1 MNFQAFKQ
9 KQPTIMLF
17 FITLLLAVF
26 LSSCG
31 SSRSVENRIIHADS
45 ILFGSELTPLPI
57 KTPYFALHSAYS
69 FPEPEGLLTVY
80 IEGDGRS
87 WVSRFQLSSNPTP
100 INPVA
105 LNLAIIHANNSPNT
119 NIAWLARPCQYLP
132 AKGDVNCES
141 KYWSSH
147 RFAEQVIS
155 ATNIAI
161 DQLMQKSSAKTVR
174 LIGFS
179 GGAAVAVLAA
189 ARRADVDSIVTIAG
203 NLDHRQVNAHH
214 KVTPLIG
221 SLNPKDVAKQLGI
234 VPQVHFIGN
243 NDKIIPIDISA
254 DFINV
259 QNAKCAEQ
267 IIVPGAGHIEG
278 WPSYWYKAVDELDAN
293 LSCSKLSIS
302 F

>member
-1 MNFQAFKQ
+1 MININTFK
-9 KQPTIMLF
+9 K
-17 FITLLLAVF
+17 TLQWLSVAVF
-26 LSSCG
+26 LLLFVISCG
-31 SSRSVENRIIHADS
+31 SSRSVQNRIIHADS
-45 ILFGSELTPLPI
+45 ILFGSKLQPVQL
-57 KTPYFALHSAYS
+57 KTPYFSLHGAYYS
-69 FPEPEGLLTVY
+69 PKRKGLLNIY

-87 WVSRFQLSSNPTP
+87 WVSRYQLSSNPTP

-105 LNLAIIHANNSPNT
+105 LRLAIIHADKNSHD
-119 NIAWLARPCQYLP
+119 NIAWIARPCQYLP

-147 RFAEQVIS
+147 RFSEKVIQS
-155 ATNIAI
+155 TNHAI
-161 DQLMQKSSAKTVR
+161 DQLIQKSGATSVR

-189 ARRADVDSIVTIAG
+189 SRRDDVDSIVTIAG
-203 NLDHRQVNAHH
+203 NLNHRQVNAHH

-243 NDKIIPIDISA
+243 NDEIIPIDISA

-293 LSCSKLSIS
+293 LSCSKLSI
-302 F
+302 FF